1 MAEQT
6 AQKPAVIDTLN
17 APIVRALD
25 ARGITLPYLA
35 RKLKAELN
43 AKETKVFLNKNTG
56 EIVYSDPLVA
66 WGIRQEARQDTHRL
80 RGDYP
85 PEKKELSGRNGGP
98 IKVIL
103 HDMAAGPGDP
113 GPGGPPAADR
123 RDDQAPVEKDS
134 IDG

>member
-17 APIVRALD
+17 APIVKALD
-25 ARGITLPYLA
+25 ARGITLSYLA

-43 AKETKVFLNKNTG
+43 AKETKVFHNEG
-56 EIVYSDPLVA
+56 QVVYSDPLIA
-66 WGIRQEARQDTHRL
+66 WGIRQGARKDAHAL

-103 HDMAAGPGDP
+103 HDMAASPGDP
-113 GPGGPPAADR
+113 VPGGPPAADR
-123 RDDQAPVEKDS
+123 RDDLAPAGKDE

>member
-1 MAEQT
+1 MAEET

-25 ARGITLPYLA
+25 ARGITVSYLA

-43 AKETKVFLNKNTG
+43 AKETKVFHHEG
-56 EIVYSDPLVA
+56 QVVYSDPLIA
-66 WGIRQEARQDTHRL
+66 WGVRQEARKDAHAL

-85 PEKKELSGRNGGP
+85 PEKKEISGRNGGP

-103 HDMAAGPGDP
+103 HDMAAAPGDP
-113 GPGGPPAADR
+113 AAGGPPAGAPPDDLAPAE
-123 RDDQAPVEKDS
+123 RDM